1 MLARLASLRLWLLA
15 ATVGA
20 AIIGL
25 AGAYFAIGHLQ
36 TAHER
41 AADQA
46 KALKTAKAIAA
57 EAAAGAGPGR
67 LQALQAVLP
76 NDQIIVTRHGHVLF
90 TGPALRSRELE
101 GTASAAYP
109 GGKVTVRDHTSA
121 ERSSPLELTL
131 VFAAV
136 IGFVILVAVLAAT
149 FIGRA
154 VRTPI
159 ERAIE
164 TADRLASGELSARMG
179 SAGPDELVHL
189 GRAFDS
195 MAERLEHADLD
206 QRRFLADVAHEI
218 AHPLNTIA
226 GFALAFADGSLETS
240 AEREEAAELITT
252 ETRRLEALLTDLREL
267 TSLDLAQTVRA
278 EPIDVDR
285 FCAELAA
292 RFRPAARAAGLELRV
307 RPIEATI
314 TSDRRLLETIV
325 GNLLSNA
332 IRYTPAGGHIMLSAV
347 LQDKRLTLSV
357 RDTGVGI
364 APEHQG
370 RVFDRLYRVDAARAR
385 ATGGSGL
392 GLAISQRAAHTLGAR
407 LALSSEPGKGSDF
420 QLILPRAEGGEKTPR
435 RRPPRTPS
443 HRST

>member
-1 MLARLASLRLWLLA
+1 MLVRLASLRFWLLA

-20 AIIGL
+20 AVIGL
-25 AGAYFAIGHLQ
+25 AAAYFAIGHLQ
-36 TAHER
+36 TAQER

-46 KALKTAKAIAA
+46 KALRTAKAIAA
-57 EAAAGAGPGR
+57 EVAAGGGSGR

-76 NDQIIVTRHGHVLF
+76 NDQIIVSRNGHVLF
-90 TGPALRSRELE
+90 AGPALPGRELE

-109 GGKVTVRDHTSA
+109 GGRVTVRDHTSA
-121 ERSSPLELTL
+121 ERASALDLTL
-131 VFAAV
+131 VLAAV
-136 IGFVILVAVLAAT
+136 IGFVIVVAVLAASL
-149 FIGRA
+149 IDRA

-164 TADRLASGELSARMG
+164 TADRLANGELSARMG

-195 MAERLEHADLD
+195 MAEQLEHADLN
-206 QRRFLADVAHEI
+206 QRQFLADVAHEI

-226 GFALAFADGSLETS
+226 GFALAFADGSLET
-240 AEREEAAELITT
+240 AEDREEAAKLIAT

-278 EPIDVDR
+278 ESVAIDG
-285 FCAELAA
+285 FCEELAA

-332 IRYTPAGGHIMLSAV
+332 IRYTPAGGRVTLSAA
-347 LQDKRLTLSV
+347 LQHHTLTLSV

-364 APEHQG
+364 APEHQA

-407 LALSSEPGKGSDF
+407 LALSSEPNKGSEF
-420 QLILPRAEGGEKTPR
+420 QLILPTSR
-435 RRPPRTPS
+435 RRQGDDVPVAVADS
-443 HRST
+443 